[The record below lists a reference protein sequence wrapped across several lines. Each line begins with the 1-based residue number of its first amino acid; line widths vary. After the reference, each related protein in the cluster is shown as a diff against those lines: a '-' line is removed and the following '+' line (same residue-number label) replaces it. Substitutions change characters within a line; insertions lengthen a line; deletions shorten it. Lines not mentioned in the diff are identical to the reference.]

1 MVELTVTLIT
11 GGNKGLGFETARRLI
26 AQGHNVYIGA
36 RDIERGKDS
45 ADKLGAKF
53 VRLDVTDL
61 ASIHEAAAE
70 ITQNEGHLDVLINN
84 AGITSGLLGTNDVAA
99 DDFRTVYDTNVF
111 GIVRVTQA
119 FLPLL
124 HKSATPV
131 IVNVSS
137 GLGSFTRVTNPEKI
151 ESQVNDLIYSSS
163 KAAVTMLTVQYAK
176 ALPEFRINAAD
187 PGPTATD
194 LNGHRGFQTVS
205 EGTDV
210 IVKLATLDGNG
221 PTGTFMDRNG
231 VVPW

>member
-1 MVELTVTLIT
+1 MTVTLIT

-36 RDIERGKDS
+36 RDKERGKDS

-70 ITQNEGHLDVLINN
+70 INQNEGLLDVLINN
-84 AGITSGLLGTNDVAA
+84 AGITSGLLGANDVAA
-99 DDFRTVYDTNVF
+99 EDFRTVYDTNVF

-151 ESQVNDLIYSSS
+151 ESQINDLIYSSS

-194 LNGHRGFQTVS
+194 LNGHRGYQTVS